1 MRSFWLDQALAEEGH
16 PPPLPPLD
24 GDRQADIAI
33 VGGGYTGLW
42 TALELKAR
50 DPSLDIVVVEK
61 DICGAGGS
69 GANAGMLVSMWVSF
83 GMLEALAGTE
93 EALRLCRASV
103 TAIEEIR
110 TFTRTHAID
119 AGWLDGGAI
128 WGATCKAQS
137 GHWHAAID
145 GLQKFGIDLYDT
157 LTGADI
163 ERLTGS
169 PSFVA
174 GVLDRSNAIIQP
186 ARLVRG
192 MRRVALEKGIVIH
205 ESTRMTRLG
214 RGKPPS
220 VVTPTGTITAR
231 KVILGIYAWSLAVP
245 ELSPGVMVMCTDG
258 LVTEP
263 VPASITTPDF
273 RGIPGMVDSRVFIS
287 SYRLTTDRRI
297 GITKSGGKLP
307 YGAHIDA
314 ARRGGPRRPLTELR
328 EVLGMYQPGLANHP
342 IAGTWAGPIDRSKDG
357 LPLFGRLP
365 GHPDILYG
373 YGYSGSG
380 VVPSKLGAK
389 MLASLA
395 LDSTDE
401 WATAALV
408 RSPLRGFP
416 PEPFRY
422 AGAHAVRAAIERMDR
437 LDHEGRAPGPITRA
451 LYALK
456 PASYKPA

>member
-1 MRSFWLDQALAEEGH
+1 MRSFWLDQALAEEGN
-16 PPPLPPLD
+16 PQPLPPLD
-24 GDRQADIAI
+24 GDRRADIAI

-42 TALELKAR
+42 TALELKSR

-83 GMLEALAGTE
+83 GMLEHLAGTE
-93 EALRLCRASV
+93 EALRTCKASV
-103 TAIEEIR
+103 TAIDEIR
-110 TFTRTHAID
+110 AFAHTHQID
-119 AGWLDGGAI
+119 LGWLDGGCI
-128 WGATCKAQS
+128 WGATCEAQS
-137 GHWHAAID
+137 GHWHSAID
-145 GLQKFGIDLYDT
+145 GLQKYGIDLYDP

-169 PSFVA
+169 PNFVA
-174 GVLDRSNAIIQP
+174 GVLDRSNAMIQP

-192 MRRVALEKGIVIH
+192 MRRVALEKGIVVH
-205 ESTRMTRLG
+205 EGTRMTRLG

-220 VVTPTGTITAR
+220 IVTPTGTITAR
-231 KVILGIYAWSLAVP
+231 KIILGTYAWSLAIP
-245 ELSPGVMVMCTDG
+245 ELRPGVMVMCTDG

-263 VPASITTPDF
+263 VPHSAASPDF
-273 RGIPGMVDSRVFIS
+273 ASVPGMVDSRVFIS

-307 YGAHIDA
+307 YGAEIDA
-314 ARRGGPRRPLTELR
+314 ARRNGPRRPLAELR
-328 EVLGMYQPGLANHP
+328 EVLGMYQPKLANLP

-365 GHPDILYG
+365 GHRDILYG

-395 LDSTDE
+395 LDAKDE

-408 RSPLRGFP
+408 RPPLRGFP

-422 AGAHAVRAAIERMDR
+422 VGAHAVRAAIERKDR
-437 LDHEGRAPGPITRA
+437 LDHEGRAAGPITRA